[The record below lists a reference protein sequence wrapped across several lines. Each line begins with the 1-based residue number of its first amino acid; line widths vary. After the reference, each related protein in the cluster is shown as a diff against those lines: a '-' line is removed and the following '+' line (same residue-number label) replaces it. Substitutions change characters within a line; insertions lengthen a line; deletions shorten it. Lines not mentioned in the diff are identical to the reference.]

1 MANVDN
7 PHGFKVLSHLHG
19 APTNFKTNLYRKEA
33 SVILGL
39 GDAVVLAGSA
49 STAGTNGADKTGI
62 PTVTR
67 AAGASGTISGVAVGF
82 IHDADGTSPA
92 YKKHYMAAADKGYV
106 LVCDDKDAMFSIQE
120 DSDTV
125 SLAVTDVGEG
135 VDLITAANANS
146 VTGYSVFEIDSST
159 SPTGGG
165 SADQLRVHSLLQ
177 APDNELGANARWV
190 VSINEHTYKGVGTMI

>member
-7 PHGFKVLSHLHG
+7 PHGFKVLGHLHG
-19 APTNFKTNLYRKEA
+19 APTNYRVSMYRKEA

-49 STAGTNGADKTGI
+49 STAGTNSADATGI
-62 PTVTR
+62 ATVTR
-67 AAGASGTISGVAVGF
+67 AAGASGTITGVVVGF
-82 IHDADGTSPA
+82 HHDLGSTSPA
-92 YKKHYMAAADKGYV
+92 YKTHYMAAADTGYV
-106 LVCDDKDAMFSIQE
+106 LVCDDPSALFSIQE

-125 SLAVTDVGEG
+125 NLAVTDVGEG

-146 VTGYSVFEIDSST
+146 TTGYSVFEIDSST

-165 SADQLRVHSLLQ
+165 SADQLQVIGLLQ
-177 APDNELGANARWV
+177 SPDNALGANARWV
-190 VSINEHTYKGVGTMI
+190 VRINEHTYAGVGTMI